1 MAEDRFTSSRRPLL
15 VGFLTILVLL
25 GGFGTW
31 AVTTNI
37 AGAIVASGQIEVE
50 QNRQVVQHLDG
61 GIVAE
66 ILIEDGTM
74 VERDDLLLRLDPSL
88 LRTRLSIIESQ
99 LFEVTAR
106 RARLEAEQD
115 GVHQITFGTLL
126 EEAAVRNIE
135 VAGLM
140 DGQTRLLDARLT
152 TMSQEIEQLRERQAQ
167 IENQISGLDAQEAA
181 LDRQL
186 ELISRELADQQSL
199 LERGLSAVT
208 RVLSLSREQARL
220 EGSLGDLQARRASA
234 LGQISE
240 LELEIT
246 RIGSRRIEDAT
257 TRLRDV
263 QVREVELREQR
274 MAILEQLDRL
284 EIRAPVGGIVHNMS
298 VFSDRAVIRP
308 ADPILYIVPQ
318 DRPLVV
324 TARIP
329 PSSIDQVYPGQTAS
343 LRFPAFNQRV
353 MRSIDGM
360 VTRVSADV
368 FTDQTTGGTY
378 YRAQIRISEDQL
390 ERLPEGSAL
399 LPGMPVD
406 AFIRTVDRTPLEYL
420 IRPVAD
426 YFRAAFRED

>member
-126 EEAAVRNIE
+126 EEAAVRNTE

>member
-1 MAEDRFTSSRRPLL
+1 MAEEKFNSSRRPLL
-15 VGFLTILVLL
+15 VGFLAILVLL

-66 ILIEDGTM
+66 ILIEDGSM

-126 EEAAVRNIE
+126 EEAAVLNIE

-152 TMSQEIEQLRERQAQ
+152 TMSQEVEQLRERQSQ
-167 IENQISGLDAQEAA
+167 IENQIAGLDAQEAA

-274 MAILEQLDRL
+274 MSILEQLDRL

-298 VFSDRAVIRP
+298 VFSDRAVIRA

-329 PSSIDQVYPGQTAS
+329 PASIDQVYPGQTAS

-353 MRSIDGM
+353 MRSIDGV

-368 FTDQTTGGTY
+368 FTDQNTGGTY